1 MKHAAEVRARRVARL
16 RAAGER
22 WQRLTDRRAET
33 VRRLRQGGPLAADA
47 PAKVR
52 QYLER
57 ETAKELAYA
66 RAGVT
71 GTFFQERRIGPTLD
85 LDEFPPDDIAR
96 KAGIPVG
103 RIVDVGDE
111 GEALDGFA
119 TGFIVAPGLMMTN
132 HHVFGTAS
140 ECRGCGIQFGYE
152 LDESRRVIDGP
163 VFGLDPDRFFFTSD
177 PLDFTVVA
185 VTPAALGGARRLSEF
200 NSHHLSPALGK
211 ILVGQ
216 TISIIQYPDGGPKK
230 YGVRDNELLVAPAP
244 DELFFQYTTDTLP
257 GSSGSPAFN
266 KDWEV
271 VALHHSGVPEVKNGR
286 ILTSKGTPW
295 MKGMPDSDI
304 HWIANE
310 GVRTSKLCDALIS
323 AAVEPRYHDAWA
335 DLIQTFQE
343 DFSVLPAIQTASP
356 AASAASAAPAT
367 ATPPR
372 DVSITVNGP
381 ATFNFGAT
389 SAAANAPLTTLR
401 TTPPSETDSAVGVE
415 KKLVFDPKY
424 SKRPGYKDNFLKVK
438 VPLPDVV
445 ASRKKELLKNGS
457 GPLVLKYHHYSL
469 VMNKSRRLQ
478 MWSAVNVD
486 YTPSKRRKARDEF
499 GTDTWVPDP
508 RIAGDLQIED
518 QQLYD
523 PAKKFDRGH
532 IVRRDDTAW
541 GDTAQEEIFA
551 NSDSF
556 HWTNCTP
563 QHEQFNRAMFQFH
576 GLWGQLEN
584 HIQSQAKNVG
594 QRMSIFAGPILNNA
608 KDINHDFG
616 GGMMRVP
623 VRFWKILIVTEDANT
638 SHPKL
643 RAYGFVL
650 DQRPAIKKF
659 GLEKFSPGEMETFQ
673 VPIKDI
679 TADSGVVFPKVVRDG
694 DAMAG
699 APDEARRIRID
710 SLEKVRL

>member
-1 MKHAAEVRARRVARL
+1 MKHATEVRLRRVARL

-22 WQRLTDRRAET
+22 WQRLTDRRAQT

-47 PAKVR
+47 PAKVQ

-57 ETAKELAYA
+57 EDAKALAYA

-71 GTFFQERRIGPTLD
+71 GTYFQERRIGPTLD

-103 RIVDVGDE
+103 RIVDVGDD
-111 GEALDGFA
+111 GEALEGFA
-119 TGFIVAPGLMMTN
+119 TGFIVAPGVMITN

-140 ECRGCGIQFGYE
+140 ECRGCGIQFEYE
-152 LDESRRVIDGP
+152 LDERRRAIDGP
-163 VFGLDPDRFFFTSD
+163 VFGLDPDRFFFTSEA
-177 PLDFTVVA
+177 LDFSVVA
-185 VTPAALGGARRLSEF
+185 VTPAALSGPRLLTEF

-244 DELFFQYTTDTLP
+244 DEAFLQYTTDTLP

-271 VALHHSGVPEVKNGR
+271 VALHHSGVPEVKNGQ
-286 ILTSKGTPW
+286 ILTITGTRW

-323 AAVEPRYHDAWA
+323 ATVEPRYRDAWA

-343 DFSVLPAIQTASP
+343 DFSVLPAIQTASSP
-356 AASAASAAPAT
+356 ASMSPGSTESNAGPGAM
-367 ATPPR
+367 
-372 DVSITVNGP
+372 SIVVNGP
-381 ATFNFGAT
+381 ATFNFGAAAGTNVAMTLPRSTAPSTAST
-389 SAAANAPLTTLR
+389 SP
-401 TTPPSETDSAVGVE
+401 GIE

-424 SKRPGYKDNFLKVK
+424 NKRPGYQDTFLKIK

-445 ASRKKELLKNGS
+445 ASRKKELLKNGA
-457 GPLVLKYHHYSL
+457 GPIVLKYHHYSL

-486 YTPSKRRKARDEF
+486 YTPSKRRKSRDDF

-508 RIAGDLQIED
+508 RIAGDVQIED

-523 PAKKFDRGH
+523 PSKKFDRGH

-541 GDTAQEEIFA
+541 GDTEQEEIFA

-594 QRMSIFAGPILNNA
+594 QRMSILAGPILNNA

-623 VRFWKILIVTEDANT
+623 VRFWKILLVTENANT
-638 SHPKL
+638 AHPKL

-673 VPIKDI
+673 VAIEAI
-679 TADSGVVFPKVVRDG
+679 TDDSGVVFPKVVRDA

-699 APDEARRIRID
+699 APDEASRVRID

>member
-1 MKHAAEVRARRVARL
+1 MKHAIEVRDRRVARL

-22 WQRLTDRRAET
+22 WQRLTERRAET
-33 VRRLRQGGPLAADA
+33 VRRLRRGGPLAADA
-47 PAKVR
+47 PAKVQ

-57 ETAKELAYA
+57 EEAKQLAYA

-71 GTFFQERRIGPTLD
+71 GTYFQERRIGATLD

-96 KAGIPVG
+96 HAGIPVG
-103 RIVDVGDE
+103 RIVEVGDE
-111 GEALDGFA
+111 GEALEGFA

-152 LDESRRVIDGP
+152 LDESRRVLVGP
-163 VFGLDPDRFFFTSD
+163 VFGLDADRFFYTSEA
-177 PLDFTVVA
+177 LDFTVVA
-185 VTPAALGGARRLSEF
+185 VTSQALSGQHVLTEF

-230 YGVRDNELLVAPAP
+230 YGVRDNELLIAPAP
-244 DELFFQYTTDTLP
+244 DELFLQYTTDTLP

-271 VALHHSGVPEVKNGR
+271 VALHHSGVPEVKNGQ
-286 ILTSKGTPW
+286 ILTIEGTPW
-295 MKGMPDSDI
+295 TRGMPDSDI

-323 AAVEPRYHDAWA
+323 ATVEPRYRDAWA

-343 DFSVLPAIQTASP
+343 DFSVLPAMQTASP
-356 AASAASAAPAT
+356 LASAPSDATPSSAASGPL
-367 ATPPR
+367 
-372 DVSITVNGP
+372 SIVVNGP
-381 ATFNFGAT
+381 ATFNFA
-389 SAAANAPLTTLR
+389 SPAPAAAASGVPR
-401 TTPPSETDSAVGVE
+401 SATASTASTSPGVE

-424 SKRPGYKDNFLKVK
+424 SKRAGYKETFLTIK

-445 ASRKKELLKNGS
+445 PSRKKELLKDGS
-457 GPLVLKYHHYSL
+457 APLVLKYHHYSL
-469 VMNKSRRLQ
+469 VMNKARRLQ

-486 YTPSKRRKARDEF
+486 YTPAKRRKSRDEF

-508 RIAGDLQIED
+508 RIAGELQIED

-532 IVRRDDTAW
+532 IVRREDTAW
-541 GDTAQEEIFA
+541 GDTEQEEIFA

-608 KDINHDFG
+608 KDISHDFG
-616 GGMMRVP
+616 GGLMRVP
-623 VRFWKILIVTEDANT
+623 ARFWKILIVTEDANT
-638 SHPKL
+638 SQPKL

-659 GLEKFSPGEMETFQ
+659 GLEKFSPGDMETFQ
-673 VPIKDI
+673 VAIDDI
-679 TADSGVVFPKVVRDG
+679 TEDAGVVFPKAVRDA

-710 SLEKVRL
+710 TLEKVRL